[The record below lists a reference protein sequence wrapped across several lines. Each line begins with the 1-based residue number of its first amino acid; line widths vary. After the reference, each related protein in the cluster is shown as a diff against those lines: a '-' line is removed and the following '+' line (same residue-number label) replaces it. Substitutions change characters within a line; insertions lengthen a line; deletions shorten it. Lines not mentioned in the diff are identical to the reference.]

1 MKEVKCE
8 GQVKGLVCIMI
19 GETLLVLLDL
29 EGITCLTEMTFI
41 SKMLLS
47 VTRIVLRFLL
57 LKAVD

>member
-19 GETLLVLLDL
+19 GQTLLSLTAVVFDL
-29 EGITCLTEMTFI
+29 EGINCLTKMTFV

-47 VTRIVLRFLL
+47 VLGQF
-57 LKAVD
+57 